1 MSFVQNALE
10 NVAKSM
16 SKQLKDVA
24 TKVATDHKVSDVN
37 KMVDDLMVA
46 MGLMEIQV
54 KSTKTKSVSV
64 KSEKKDKE
72 SVASTGK
79 KRVVS
84 KKMKDAFLAL
94 EGANEDLLKELIK
107 EYKTAEDVESFDAFS
122 RAKLGLEPIV
132 KETKPKK
139 EKKEKKGRFD
149 KWTPTSTKLFKTIT
163 EENTGAV
170 TDDLKK
176 EFQSYVDSLSDED
189 FASASIQG
197 HMRAF
202 ITGRF
207 AKKEEVEEEEEEEKT
222 ADDDEEDLIEFDFE
236 DETLL
241 RGEKSGKVY
250 RSTDEAGDVLIGY
263 IGKGRFAECE

>member
-24 TKVATDHKVSDVN
+24 TKVATDHNVSDVN
-37 KMVDDLMVA
+37 KMVDDLMIA

-54 KSTKTKSVSV
+54 KTAKTKSVKSDKDSV
-64 KSEKKDKE
+64 
-72 SVASTGK
+72 VSTGK

-94 EGANEDLLKELIK
+94 EGANDDLLKELIK

-122 RAKLGLEPIV
+122 RAKLGLSPIM
-132 KETKPKK
+132 KETKLKK

-163 EENTGAV
+163 EENSGIV

-176 EFQSYVDSLSDED
+176 EFQTYIDTLSDEH

-202 ITGRF
+202 SSEKSEVVEE
-207 AKKEEVEEEEEEEKT
+207 KKEIVVEET
-222 ADDDEEDLIEFDFE
+222 NDDEDLLEFDFE

-241 RGEKSGKVY
+241 RGEKTGKIY
-250 RSTDEAGDVLIGY
+250 RSTAESVDVLIGY
-263 IGKGRFAECE
+263 AGKGRFSDIK

>member
-1 MSFVQNALE
+1 MSFIQNALQ

-24 TKVATDHKVSDVN
+24 TKVATDHNVSDVN
-37 KMVDDLMVA
+37 KMVDDLMIA

-54 KSTKTKSVSV
+54 KSVSV
-64 KSEKKDKE
+64 KKDKD
-72 SVASTGK
+72 SVVSSGK

-94 EGANEDLLKELIK
+94 EGATEDLLKELIK

-122 RAKLGLEPIV
+122 RTKLGLEPIM
-132 KETKPKK
+132 KDTKPKK

-163 EENTGAV
+163 EENNGTV

-176 EFQSYVDSLSDED
+176 EFQAYVDSLSDEH

-202 ITGRF
+202 LT
-207 AKKEEVEEEEEEEKT
+207 T
-222 ADDDEEDLIEFDFE
+222 
-236 DETLL
+236 
-241 RGEKSGKVY
+241 
-250 RSTDEAGDVLIGY
+250 
-263 IGKGRFAECE
+263 

>member
-1 MSFVQNALE
+1 MSFVQNALQ

-24 TKVATDHKVSDVN
+24 TKVATDHNVSDVN

-54 KSTKTKSVSV
+54 KTTKTKSV
-64 KSEKKDKE
+64 KSEE
-72 SVASTGK
+72 STGK

-94 EGANEDLLKELIK
+94 EGANDDLLKELIK

-122 RAKLGLEPIV
+122 RAKLGLSPIM
-132 KETKPKK
+132 KETKTKK

-163 EENTGAV
+163 EENSGIV
-170 TDDLKK
+170 SDELKK
-176 EFQSYVDSLSDED
+176 EFQTYIDALSDEH

-202 ITGRF
+202 FT
-207 AKKEEVEEEEEEEKT
+207 T
-222 ADDDEEDLIEFDFE
+222 A
-236 DETLL
+236 
-241 RGEKSGKVY
+241 
-250 RSTDEAGDVLIGY
+250 
-263 IGKGRFAECE
+263 

>member
-24 TKVATDHKVSDVN
+24 TKVATDHNVSDVN

-54 KSTKTKSVSV
+54 KTTKTKSV
-64 KSEKKDKE
+64 SEKKDKE
-72 SVASTGK
+72 SVTSSGK

-122 RAKLGLEPIV
+122 RAKLGLDPII
-132 KETKPKK
+132 KEIKPRK

-163 EENTGAV
+163 EENNGTV

-176 EFQSYVDSLSDED
+176 EFQTYIDTLSDEH

-202 ITGRF
+202 NSDKIT
-207 AKKEEVEEEEEEEKT
+207 KEEEKT
-222 ADDDEEDLIEFDFE
+222 DDDDDEDLLEFDFE

-241 RGEKSGKVY
+241 RGEKSGKIY
-250 RSTDEAGDVLIGY
+250 RSTEEAGDVLIGY
-263 IGKGRFAECE
+263 AGKGRFSEVE

>member
-1 MSFVQNALE
+1 MSFIQNALQ

-24 TKVATDHKVSDVN
+24 TKVATDHNVSDVN
-37 KMVDDLMVA
+37 KMVDDLMIA

-54 KSTKTKSVSV
+54 KSVSV
-64 KSEKKDKE
+64 KKDKD
-72 SVASTGK
+72 SVVSSGK

-94 EGANEDLLKELIK
+94 EGATEDLLKELIK

-122 RAKLGLEPIV
+122 RTKLGLEPIM
-132 KETKPKK
+132 KDTKPKK

-163 EENTGAV
+163 EENNGTV

-176 EFQSYVDSLSDED
+176 EFQAYVDSLSDEH

-202 ITGRF
+202 STT
-207 AKKEEVEEEEEEEKT
+207 KSEKEETVEQKEET
-222 ADDDEEDLIEFDFE
+222 NDDEDLLEFDFE

-241 RGEKSGKVY
+241 RGEKSGKIY

-263 IGKGRFAECE
+263 AGKGRFSEVE

>member
-24 TKVATDHKVSDVN
+24 TKVATDNNVQDVN
-37 KMVDDLMVA
+37 KLVDDLMVA

-54 KSTKTKSVSV
+54 KTTKTKS
-64 KSEKKDKE
+64 DKE
-72 SVASTGK
+72 SVVSTGK

-94 EGANEDLLKELIK
+94 QGANEDLLKELIK

-122 RAKLGLEPIV
+122 RAKLGLSPII
-132 KETKPKK
+132 KETKPRKEKK

-163 EENTGAV
+163 EENNGTV

-176 EFQSYVDSLSDED
+176 EFQTYVDALTDEH

-202 ITGRF
+202 SSTKNKEVEE
-207 AKKEEVEEEEEEEKT
+207 KKEEEKIHD
-222 ADDDEEDLIEFDFE
+222 DDDEDLLEFEFE

-241 RGEKSGKVY
+241 RGEKTGKIY

-263 IGKGRFAECE
+263 IGKGRFSEME

>member
-24 TKVATDHKVSDVN
+24 TKVATDHNVPDVN

-54 KSTKTKSVSV
+54 KSTKTKSVSI
-64 KSEKKDKE
+64 KKDKE
-72 SVASTGK
+72 SVVSTGK

-84 KKMKDAFLAL
+84 KKMKDAFLSL
-94 EGANEDLLKELIK
+94 EGANEDILKELIK

-122 RAKLGLEPIV
+122 RAKLGLAPIV
-132 KETKPKK
+132 KETKPRK

-163 EENTGAV
+163 EENNYTV
-170 TDDLKK
+170 TDELKK
-176 EFQSYVDSLSDED
+176 EFQSYVDGLSDED

-202 ITGRF
+202 ITS
-207 AKKEEVEEEEEEEKT
+207 KT
-222 ADDDEEDLIEFDFE
+222 HTENHDDDDEDLLEFEFQ

-250 RSTDEAGDVLIGY
+250 RSTEEAGDVLIGY
-263 IGKGRFAECE
+263 FGKGRFAEVH

>member
-1 MSFVQNALE
+1 MSFVQNALQ

-24 TKVATDHKVSDVN
+24 TKVATDHNVSDVN

-54 KSTKTKSVSV
+54 KTKSV
-64 KSEKKDKE
+64 KSEG
-72 SVASTGK
+72 STAK

-122 RAKLGLEPIV
+122 RAKLGLSPLM
-132 KETKPKK
+132 KETKPRK

-163 EENTGAV
+163 EENSGIV
-170 TDDLKK
+170 SDELKK
-176 EFQSYVDSLSDED
+176 EFQTYIDGLSDED

-202 ITGRF
+202 STG
-207 AKKEEVEEEEEEEKT
+207 KGEVVQENEEVEEETVEEE
-222 ADDDEEDLIEFDFE
+222 DEDLLEFEFE

-241 RGEKSGKVY
+241 RGEKTGKIY
-250 RSTDEAGDVLIGY
+250 RSTEEAGDVLIGY
-263 IGKGRFAECE
+263 IGKGRFSDVE

>member
-24 TKVATDHKVSDVN
+24 TKVATDNNVQDVN
-37 KMVDDLMVA
+37 KLVDDLMVA

-54 KSTKTKSVSV
+54 KTTKTKSV
-64 KSEKKDKE
+64 KSDKE
-72 SVASTGK
+72 SVVSTGK

-94 EGANEDLLKELIK
+94 QGANEDLLKELIK

-122 RAKLGLEPIV
+122 RAKLGLAPII
-132 KETKPKK
+132 KETKPRK

-163 EENTGAV
+163 EENSGIV

-176 EFQSYVDSLSDED
+176 EFQDYIDTLTDEH

-202 ITGRF
+202 ATN
-207 AKKEEVEEEEEEEKT
+207 K
-222 ADDDEEDLIEFDFE
+222 
-236 DETLL
+236 
-241 RGEKSGKVY
+241 
-250 RSTDEAGDVLIGY
+250 
-263 IGKGRFAECE
+263 

>member
-24 TKVATDHKVSDVN
+24 TKVATDHNVSDVN

-54 KSTKTKSVSV
+54 KTTKTKSVSI
-64 KSEKKDKE
+64 KDKE
-72 SVASTGK
+72 SVVSTGK

-122 RAKLGLEPIV
+122 RAKLGLAPIV
-132 KETKPKK
+132 KETKPRK

-163 EENTGAV
+163 EENNGAV

-176 EFQSYVDSLSDED
+176 DFQSYVDSLSDED

-202 ITGRF
+202 ITTNF
-207 AKKEEVEEEEEEEKT
+207 TKKDDEE
-222 ADDDEEDLIEFDFE
+222 DEEDLIEFNYE

-241 RGEKSGKVY
+241 RGEKSGKIY
-250 RSTDEAGDVLIGY
+250 RPTEEAGDVLIGY
-263 IGKGRFAECE
+263 AGKGRFSDVE

>member
-46 MGLMEIQV
+46 MGLLEIQV
-54 KSTKTKSVSV
+54 KSTKTKSVP
-64 KSEKKDKE
+64 EKKDKE
-72 SVASTGK
+72 SVASNGK

-94 EGANEDLLKELIK
+94 QGANEELLKELIK

-132 KETKPKK
+132 KETKPRK

-163 EENTGAV
+163 EENNNTV

-176 EFQSYVDSLSDED
+176 EFQSYVDGLSDED

-202 ITGRF
+202 ITS
-207 AKKEEVEEEEEEEKT
+207 A
-222 ADDDEEDLIEFDFE
+222 
-236 DETLL
+236 
-241 RGEKSGKVY
+241 
-250 RSTDEAGDVLIGY
+250 
-263 IGKGRFAECE
+263 

>member
-1 MSFVQNALE
+1 
-10 NVAKSM
+10 M

-24 TKVATDHKVSDVN
+24 TKVATDHNVSDVN

-54 KSTKTKSVSV
+54 KTTKTKSV
-64 KSEKKDKE
+64 SEKKDKE
-72 SVASTGK
+72 SVTSSGK

-122 RAKLGLEPIV
+122 RAKLGLDPII
-132 KETKPKK
+132 KEIKPRK

-163 EENTGAV
+163 EENNGTV

-176 EFQSYVDSLSDED
+176 EFQTYIDTLSDEH

-202 ITGRF
+202 ATS
-207 AKKEEVEEEEEEEKT
+207 V
-222 ADDDEEDLIEFDFE
+222 
-236 DETLL
+236 
-241 RGEKSGKVY
+241 
-250 RSTDEAGDVLIGY
+250 
-263 IGKGRFAECE
+263 

>member
-24 TKVATDHKVSDVN
+24 TKVATDHNVSDVN

-54 KSTKTKSVSV
+54 KTAKTKSVKSDKDSV
-64 KSEKKDKE
+64 
-72 SVASTGK
+72 VSTGK

-94 EGANEDLLKELIK
+94 EGANDDLLKELIK

-122 RAKLGLEPIV
+122 RAKLGLSPLV
-132 KETKPKK
+132 KETKPRKEKK

-149 KWTPTSTKLFKTIT
+149 KWNPTSTKLFKTIT
-163 EENTGAV
+163 EENSGIV

-176 EFQSYVDSLSDED
+176 EFQTYIDGLSDEH

-202 ITGRF
+202 SSEKSEVVEE
-207 AKKEEVEEEEEEEKT
+207 KKEIVVEET
-222 ADDDEEDLIEFDFE
+222 NDDEDLLEFDFE

-241 RGEKSGKVY
+241 RGEKTGKIY
-250 RSTDEAGDVLIGY
+250 RSTEEAGDVLIGY
-263 IGKGRFAECE
+263 AGKGRFSDIK

>member
-24 TKVATDHKVSDVN
+24 TKVATDNKVSDVN
-37 KMVDDLMVA
+37 KLVDELMIA

-54 KSTKTKSVSV
+54 KTTKSV
-64 KSEKKDKE
+64 KKDD
-72 SVASTGK
+72 SVISIK

-84 KKMKDAFLAL
+84 KKMKDVFLSL
-94 EGANEDLLKELIK
+94 DGATEELLKELIK

-122 RAKLGLEPIV
+122 RAKLGLTPIL
-132 KETKPKK
+132 KETKAKK
-139 EKKEKKGRFD
+139 ITKEKKGRFD

-163 EENTGAV
+163 EENSGTV

-176 EFQSYVDSLSDED
+176 EFQAYVDSLSDED

-197 HMRAF
+197 HMRCF
-202 ITGRF
+202 ITTKF
-207 AKKEEVEEEEEEEKT
+207 SKDE
-222 ADDDEEDLIEFDFE
+222 DNDDEELLEFDFE

-241 RGEKSGKVY
+241 RGEKSGKIY
-250 RSTDEAGDVLIGY
+250 RSTEEAGDVLIGY
-263 IGKGRFAECE
+263 AGKGRFI

>member
-24 TKVATDHKVSDVN
+24 TKVATDHNVSDVN

-54 KSTKTKSVSV
+54 KTTKTKTV
-64 KSEKKDKE
+64 SEKKDKE
-72 SVASTGK
+72 SVTSSGK

-122 RAKLGLEPIV
+122 RAKLGLDPII
-132 KETKPKK
+132 KEIKPRK

-163 EENTGAV
+163 EENNGTV

-176 EFQSYVDSLSDED
+176 EFQTYIDTLSDEH

-202 ITGRF
+202 ATS
-207 AKKEEVEEEEEEEKT
+207 V
-222 ADDDEEDLIEFDFE
+222 
-236 DETLL
+236 
-241 RGEKSGKVY
+241 
-250 RSTDEAGDVLIGY
+250 
-263 IGKGRFAECE
+263 

>member
-24 TKVATDHKVSDVN
+24 TKVATDHNVSDVN

-54 KSTKTKSVSV
+54 KTTKTKSV
-64 KSEKKDKE
+64 SEKKDKE
-72 SVASTGK
+72 SVTSSGK

-122 RAKLGLEPIV
+122 RAKLGLDPII
-132 KETKPKK
+132 KEIKPRK

-163 EENTGAV
+163 EENNGTV

-176 EFQSYVDSLSDED
+176 EFQTYIDTLSDEH

-202 ITGRF
+202 ATS
-207 AKKEEVEEEEEEEKT
+207 V
-222 ADDDEEDLIEFDFE
+222 
-236 DETLL
+236 
-241 RGEKSGKVY
+241 
-250 RSTDEAGDVLIGY
+250 
-263 IGKGRFAECE
+263 

>member
-24 TKVATDHKVSDVN
+24 TKVATDHNVSDVN

-54 KSTKTKSVSV
+54 KTAKTKSVKSDKDSV
-64 KSEKKDKE
+64 
-72 SVASTGK
+72 VSTGK

-94 EGANEDLLKELIK
+94 EGANDDLLKELIK

-122 RAKLGLEPIV
+122 RAKLGLSPLV
-132 KETKPKK
+132 KETKPRKEKK

-149 KWTPTSTKLFKTIT
+149 KWNPTSTKLFKTIT
-163 EENTGAV
+163 EENSGIV

-176 EFQSYVDSLSDED
+176 EFQTYIDGLSDEH
-189 FASASIQG
+189 FALASIQG

-202 ITGRF
+202 
-207 AKKEEVEEEEEEEKT
+207 
-222 ADDDEEDLIEFDFE
+222 
-236 DETLL
+236 
-241 RGEKSGKVY
+241 
-250 RSTDEAGDVLIGY
+250 ST
-263 IGKGRFAECE
+263 

>member
-46 MGLMEIQV
+46 MGLLEIQV
-54 KSTKTKSVSV
+54 KSTKTKSVT
-64 KSEKKDKE
+64 EKKDKE
-72 SVASTGK
+72 SVASNGK

-94 EGANEDLLKELIK
+94 QGANEELLKELIK

-132 KETKPKK
+132 KETKPRK

-163 EENTGAV
+163 EENNNTV

-176 EFQSYVDSLSDED
+176 EFQSYVDGLSDED

-202 ITGRF
+202 ITS
-207 AKKEEVEEEEEEEKT
+207 KT
-222 ADDDEEDLIEFDFE
+222 QTDDDEETNDDDEDLLEFEFE

-250 RSTDEAGDVLIGY
+250 RSTEEAGDVLIGY
-263 IGKGRFAECE
+263 IGKGRFAHI

>member
-24 TKVATDHKVSDVN
+24 TKVATDHNVSDVN
-37 KMVDDLMVA
+37 KMVDDIMVA

-54 KSTKTKSVSV
+54 KTTKTKSV
-64 KSEKKDKE
+64 KSDKE
-72 SVASTGK
+72 SVVSTGK

-94 EGANEDLLKELIK
+94 EGANDDLLKELIK

-122 RAKLGLEPIV
+122 RAKLGLSPIM
-132 KETKPKK
+132 KETKIKK
-139 EKKEKKGRFD
+139 EKKAATEKKGRFD

-163 EENTGAV
+163 EENSGIV
-170 TDDLKK
+170 SDELKK
-176 EFQSYVDSLSDED
+176 EFQTYIDGLSDEH

-202 ITGRF
+202 SSS
-207 AKKEEVEEEEEEEKT
+207 A
-222 ADDDEEDLIEFDFE
+222 
-236 DETLL
+236 
-241 RGEKSGKVY
+241 
-250 RSTDEAGDVLIGY
+250 
-263 IGKGRFAECE
+263 

>member
-24 TKVATDHKVSDVN
+24 TKVATDHNVSDVN
-37 KMVDDLMVA
+37 KMVEDIMVA

-54 KSTKTKSVSV
+54 KTTKSKDDDSV
-64 KSEKKDKE
+64 
-72 SVASTGK
+72 VSTGK

-84 KKMKDAFLAL
+84 KKMKDTFLAI
-94 EGANEDLLKELIK
+94 EGANETLLKELIQ

-122 RAKLGLEPIV
+122 RAKLGLAPIV
-132 KETKPKK
+132 KETKP
-139 EKKEKKGRFD
+139 KKEKKGRFD

-163 EENTGAV
+163 EENTGTV

-176 EFQSYVDSLSDED
+176 DFQAYIDTLSDED

-202 ITGRF
+202 ITSKF
-207 AKKEEVEEEEEEEKT
+207 TQKDSNE
-222 ADDDEEDLIEFDFE
+222 DEDLLEFDFE

-250 RSTDEAGDVLIGY
+250 RSTEEAGDVLIGY
-263 IGKGRFAECE
+263 IGKGRFADCK

>member
-24 TKVATDHKVSDVN
+24 TKVATDNNVQDVN
-37 KMVDDLMVA
+37 KLVDDLMIA

-54 KSTKTKSVSV
+54 KATKTKSVSV
-64 KSEKKDKE
+64 KSEKT
-72 SVASTGK
+72 VASTGK

-94 EGANEDLLKELIK
+94 EGANETLLKELIK

-176 EFQSYVDSLSDED
+176 EFQSYVDGLTDED

-202 ITGRF
+202 ITSKF
-207 AKKEEVEEEEEEEKT
+207 TKKEEEKEKP
-222 ADDDEEDLIEFDFE
+222 ADDEEEDLIEFEFE
-236 DETLL
+236 EETLL

-250 RSTDEAGDVLIGY
+250 RPTEEAGDVLIGY
-263 IGKGRFAECE
+263 IGKGRFAELE

>member
-24 TKVATDHKVSDVN
+24 TKVATDHNVTDVN

-54 KSTKTKSVSV
+54 KTTKTKSVSV

-72 SVASTGK
+72 SVVSTGK

-94 EGANEDLLKELIK
+94 EGATEDLLKELIK

-122 RAKLGLEPIV
+122 RAKLGLAPIV

-163 EENTGAV
+163 EENEGTV
-170 TDDLKK
+170 TDELKK
-176 EFQSYVDSLSDED
+176 DFQSYVDTLSDED

-202 ITGRF
+202 ITTKF
-207 AKKEEVEEEEEEEKT
+207 TKEEKT
-222 ADDDEEDLIEFDFE
+222 TEDDDEEDLIEFEFE

-241 RGEKSGKVY
+241 RGEKSGKIY
-250 RSTDEAGDVLIGY
+250 RSTEEAGDVLIGY
-263 IGKGRFAECE
+263 IGKGRFSECEV

>member
-24 TKVATDHKVSDVN
+24 TKVATDHNVSDVN

-122 RAKLGLEPIV
+122 RAKLGLEPII

-163 EENTGAV
+163 EENNGTV
-170 TDDLKK
+170 TDELKK
-176 EFQSYVDSLSDED
+176 EFQTYIDTLSDED

-202 ITGRF
+202 
-207 AKKEEVEEEEEEEKT
+207 
-222 ADDDEEDLIEFDFE
+222 
-236 DETLL
+236 
-241 RGEKSGKVY
+241 
-250 RSTDEAGDVLIGY
+250 STSA
-263 IGKGRFAECE
+263 

>member
-24 TKVATDHKVSDVN
+24 TKVATDHNVTDVN
-37 KMVDDLMVA
+37 KMVDDLMIA

-54 KSTKTKSVSV
+54 KTTKTKSV
-64 KSEKKDKE
+64 SEKKDKE
-72 SVASTGK
+72 SVTSSGK

-94 EGANEDLLKELIK
+94 DGANDDLLKELIK

-122 RAKLGLEPIV
+122 RAKLGLSPIV

-163 EENTGAV
+163 EENEGTV
-170 TDDLKK
+170 TDELKT
-176 EFQSYVDSLSDED
+176 EFQTYIDNLSDEQ
-189 FASASIQG
+189 FAAASIQG

-202 ITGRF
+202 ITS
-207 AKKEEVEEEEEEEKT
+207 KT
-222 ADDDEEDLIEFDFE
+222 QNNNDNDDHEDLLEFEFDHE
-236 DETLL
+236 ILL
-241 RGEKSGKVY
+241 KGEKSGKIY
-250 RSTDEAGDVLIGY
+250 RPTEEAGDVLIGY
-263 IGKGRFAECE
+263 IGKGRFAQVE

>member
-24 TKVATDHKVSDVN
+24 TKVATDNNVQDVN
-37 KMVDDLMVA
+37 KLVDDLMVA

-54 KSTKTKSVSV
+54 KTTKTKS
-64 KSEKKDKE
+64 DKE
-72 SVASTGK
+72 SVVSTGK

-94 EGANEDLLKELIK
+94 QGANEDLLKELIK

-122 RAKLGLEPIV
+122 RAKLGLSPII
-132 KETKPKK
+132 KETKPRK

-163 EENTGAV
+163 EENNGTV

-176 EFQSYVDSLSDED
+176 EFQTYVDALTDEH

-202 ITGRF
+202 SST
-207 AKKEEVEEEEEEEKT
+207 KNEEVEEKKEEEEKIHD
-222 ADDDEEDLIEFDFE
+222 DDDEDLLEFEFE

-241 RGEKSGKVY
+241 RGEKTGKIY

-263 IGKGRFAECE
+263 IGKGRFSEME